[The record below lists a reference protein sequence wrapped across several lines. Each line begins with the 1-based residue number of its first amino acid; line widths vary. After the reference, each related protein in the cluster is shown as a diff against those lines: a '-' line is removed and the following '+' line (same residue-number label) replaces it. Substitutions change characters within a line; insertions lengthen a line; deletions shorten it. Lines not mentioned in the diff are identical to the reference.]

1 MTKFCE
7 KKLIKLYSSINFDNP
22 SDTKVFGK
30 WDIDSKLKVLTHMTG
45 EYSKNSQPNIYFKA
59 KITLDATVSNLGD
72 VSKSN
77 IVVKDICFKNEFNV
91 SASSMTD
98 EYKYLYDISCS
109 SADNAPSCSSKSSK
123 SCSESCSKSSKSSKS
138 SSSCSSEL
146 SLSDIIANGIEKQI
160 MENVK
165 AFIES
170 DAFKI
175 AWILEKGDFTLD
187 TTKYTGIDE
196 NVVFPNVKMT
206 IKHKLI
212 GSSSSSSSSCTS
224 SSKSHKPNHFV
235 KMLIMGFVAVMIIMF
250 LFKFLKNNY
259 SNVYDNMTNGFNNH
273 LTKGFELI
281 KSILPKKEG
290 YGPEPIPYE
299 HVKPISYEHVEPV
312 PYEYVESINKDNQDA

>member
-1 MTKFCE
+1 MPKSCE
-7 KKLIKLYSSINFDNP
+7 KKLIKLYSSVNFSNP

-45 EYSKNSQPNIYFKA
+45 EYSKNGQPNIYFKA
-59 KITLDATVSNLGD
+59 KVTLDATVSKLGV

-109 SADNAPSCSSKSSK
+109 SADNASFCSSKYSK
-123 SCSESCSKSSKSSKS
+123 SCSKSSSY
-138 SSSCSSEL
+138 CSSEL

-165 AFIES
+165 AFMES

-175 AWILEKGDFTLD
+175 TWVLEKGTFTLD
-187 TTKYTGIDE
+187 TTQYNNGET
-196 NVVFPNVKMT
+196 FPNVKMT
-206 IKHKLI
+206 IKHKLT
-212 GSSSSSSSSCTS
+212 GSSSSSCTSS
-224 SSKSHKPNHFV
+224 SSKSHKPNHFI
-235 KMLIMGFVAVMIIMF
+235 KMLIMGFVAVMVMMF
-250 LFKFLKNNY
+250 LFKFLKKNNNY
-259 SNVYDNMTNGFNNH
+259 SDVYDNMSNGFNNV
-273 LTKGFELI
+273 LAKGTGLI

-290 YGPEPIPYE
+290 YEPEPT
-299 HVKPISYEHVEPV
+299 SYESVESVESVEPV
-312 PYEYVESINKDNQDA
+312 SEEDNQDA

>member
-1 MTKFCE
+1 MTKSCE
-7 KKLIKLYSSINFDNP
+7 KKLIKLYSSINFANP

-45 EYSKNSQPNIYFKA
+45 EYSKNGQPNIYFKA
-59 KITLDATVSNLGD
+59 KVTLDANVSKLGV

-77 IVVKDICFKNEFNV
+77 ILVKDICFKNEFNV

-109 SADNAPSCSSKSSK
+109 SADNAPSSSSKSSK
-123 SCSESCSKSSKSSKS
+123 SSSS

-165 AFIES
+165 AFMES

-175 AWILEKGDFTLD
+175 TWVLEKGAFTLD
-187 TTKYTGIDE
+187 TTKYAPNNIA
-196 NVVFPNVKMT
+196 VFPNVKMT

-212 GSSSSSSSSCTS
+212 GSSSSSCSSSS
-224 SSKSHKPNHFV
+224 SSKSHKPNNFI
-235 KMLIMGFVAVMIIMF
+235 KMLIMGFVAVLVMMF
-250 LFKFLKNNY
+250 LFKFLKNNNNY
-259 SNVYDNMTNGFNNH
+259 SNVYNNMANGFNNV
-273 LTKGFELI
+273 LSKGTDLI

-290 YGPEPIPYE
+290 YGPEPVEPYE
-299 HVKPISYEHVEPV
+299 PNNE
-312 PYEYVESINKDNQDA
+312 DNQDEHMNIVIINRF